1 MRQTAVLPKGVEPI
15 PATGNDLVGIAL
27 MSDIENDAVL
37 FGIIDAMERQRQFH
51 SAEIGRQVPAGFGDR
66 LHQEAAQLV
75 GKLSELFFRQT
86 LDVQ

>member
-1 MRQTAVLPKGVEPI
+1 MPHVPH
-15 PATGNDLVGIAL
+15 
-27 MSDIENDAVL
+27 DAV
-37 FGIIDAMERQRQFH
+37 FIDVEDAVQRKGQLH
-51 SAEIGRQVPAGFGDR
+51 DAQIGRQVAAGFGDR